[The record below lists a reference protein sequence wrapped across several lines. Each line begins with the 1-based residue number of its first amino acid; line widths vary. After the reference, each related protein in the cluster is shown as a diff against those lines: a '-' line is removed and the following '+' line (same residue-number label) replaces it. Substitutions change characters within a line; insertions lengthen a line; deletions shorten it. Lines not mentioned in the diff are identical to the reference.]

1 MQTSRVLL
9 PYEFTLLQN
18 LKRGLK
24 LLPVHVSQDFQ
35 LHLIISPPFC
45 RKHIDYHIYARL
57 FNYPAILHLF
67 KCLNRHLKLLPAQNA
82 RNYTTPKPNLVL
94 VFAFLGFI
102 ALWIYTTPKPNDINK
117 YSPLGF
123 TALWIYTTPK
133 PQKRIFEAATSAKV
147 TQIHYSKT
155 NVDNAVYHMLFY
167 YPVNLHYSKTKEW
180 SDSNSMSFTTL
191 WIYTTPKLIMIVI
204 SVN

>member
-1 MQTSRVLL
+1 M
-9 PYEFTLLQN
+9 
-18 LKRGLK
+18 
-24 LLPVHVSQDFQ
+24 HVSQDFQ

-45 RKHIDYHIYARL
+45 RKHIDYHICASL
-57 FNYPAILHLF
+57 FNYPAILYLF

-94 VFAFLGFI
+94 VFAFLGFT

-133 PQKRIFEAATSAKV
+133 PQKRIFEVATSVCITEHSIA
-147 TQIHYSKT
+147 
-155 NVDNAVYHMLFY
+155 FY
-167 YPVNLHYSKTKEW
+167 YITSLFSEKHIECHACANLFNYPAILHLFKC
-180 SDSNSMSFTTL
+180 SNRHL
-191 WIYTTPKLIMIVI
+191 KLLPAQNARNYTTPKLI
-204 SVN
+204 